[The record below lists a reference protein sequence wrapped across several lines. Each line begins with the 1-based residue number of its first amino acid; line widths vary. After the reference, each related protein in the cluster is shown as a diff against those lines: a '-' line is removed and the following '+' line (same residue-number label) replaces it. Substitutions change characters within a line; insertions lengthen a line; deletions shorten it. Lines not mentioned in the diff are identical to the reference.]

1 MIKLFNANATNFNTC
16 KYIMNKCL
24 SATMTENI
32 DGSFSIDIDY
42 PLMDDIGKLIDR
54 GMIIKC
60 KCYDNRP
67 DQLFRIRKRNR
78 SASDKK
84 VSLYAEAIARAD
96 LDTNIV
102 LGVEVP
108 AGKTRKEAI
117 GIILNAIQDK
127 RRIYNVGT
135 KDTSVNTNINL
146 GFDDNGNIINYL
158 DIAYI
163 SPLKALLDESE
174 NSVYKAYGG
183 EIEFNNFEINM
194 FDERGNDNSFVV
206 RSGKN
211 LQDLQEEI
219 TDMGEDFATA
229 LIMCSSDGL
238 YLPNNEILYSSYANQ
253 YDRYFYKVIKC
264 DDVNLED
271 LVTENST
278 EQDIE
283 NAKNIVYEQL
293 RERGKKY
300 FKQQNDRLFGTY
312 TINFLELAKTE
323 EYKDYAELTHCALG
337 NTVKTIYPSIGL
349 SVENRVTEIKYNI
362 LTDRIE
368 EITVGRL
375 PAHDI
380 ADSINST
387 SNTANTAKNTATDA
401 KTKVKKVSKDLSK
414 TKRNITIKFEEY
426 DEGLRAMVTEDTMW
440 SLIQMNPDKI
450 LMSVNDEKNGTDVII
465 DTSGLKVYKG
475 KFALYDSAGNKIF
488 GVNQSG
494 RVVIYESIDMRDSD
508 GSDTSITTG
517 GMRFQNSSGKT
528 IARMSCVDN
537 QDIVIE
543 SKNGYID
550 LKSDDIRINGQAL
563 DEYVK
568 DVVI

>member
-1 MIKLFNANATNFNTC
+1 MIKLFNADVTNFNTC

-108 AGKTRKEAI
+108 ARKTRKEAI

-135 KDTSVNTNINL
+135 KDTSTNTNINL

-264 DDVNLED
+264 DDVSLED
-271 LVTENST
+271 LVTENSSD
-278 EQDIE
+278 QDIE

-337 NTVKTIYPSIGL
+337 NTVKTIYPAIGL

-362 LTDRIE
+362 LTDRID

-375 PAHDI
+375 PVHDI
-380 ADSINST
+380 VNDINNT
-387 SNTANTAKNTATDA
+387 SNKVEEVKKDATETKFSLKKNTKEINA
-401 KTKVKKVSKDLSK
+401 
-414 TKRNITIKFEEY
+414 NIDILDGKIQLKISS
-426 DEGLRAMVTEDTMW
+426 DDMW
-440 SLIQMNPDKI
+440 SLIEQYPGKI
-450 LMSVNDEKNGTDVII
+450 LMAVNANGEETDVTIEAG
-465 DTSGLKVYKG
+465 TGLKVTNG
-475 KFALYDSAGNKIF
+475 KFQIYNKNDKRVFYVGDDGYVSMESALELIDSACNAILGS
-488 GVNQSG
+488 QSLHF
-494 RVVIYESIDMRDSD
+494 
-508 GSDTSITTG
+508 T
-517 GMRFQNSSGKT
+517 
-528 IARMSCVDN
+528 
-537 QDIVIE
+537 
-543 SKNGYID
+543 SKNRNKDATINFDEETGDLYINCD
-550 LKSDDIRINGQAL
+550 GKVYIN
-563 DEYVK
+563 DEQVGGE
-568 DVVI
+568 